1 MSLNCR
7 EIDLILDEASLEGAF
22 IQKVLQSSYSVLVLG
37 LYKEGAFNLVFS
49 LEGSACRFNISKKNF
64 SKPDKPLRFMELLR
78 SKIIGYRIERV
89 RQINADRIVKFELKN
104 VRTDEYMFLYVKL
117 WSGAA
122 NIILTDAQNKIIDAF
137 YRRPA
142 KKEITGEFFLEP
154 SPLSTEEIEAKLSKF
169 KIREYDTSQSFNEI
183 IDSAYESESPVIN
196 VENLQK
202 ELYLTLVDKIDALRE
217 KKKNL
222 EAQLKSFSD
231 PQLVK
236 ISGDLILSNI
246 ERISKE
252 DKAFFETENYVT
264 GEPITIK
271 LDRRKTPQENAQDYY
286 AAAKKI
292 VSGRKT
298 LTDSIEVLEQQ
309 IAQLSSELER
319 IKTLN
324 DTAELKKLLAN
335 KNTALPLAGKKI
347 KKQKIFQV

>member
-78 SKIIGYRIERV
+78 SKIIGYRIESV
-89 RQINADRIVKFELKN
+89 RQINADRIVKC
-104 VRTDEYMFLYVKL
+104 MFLYVKL

-271 LDRRKTPQENAQDYY
+271 LDRSKTPQENAQDYY

-309 IAQLSSELER
+309 IAQLSSELE
-319 IKTLN
+319 
-324 DTAELKKLLAN
+324 
-335 KNTALPLAGKKI
+335 I